1 MQVAAD
7 TLVKVVED
15 AVKAEQVED
24 AAADKLAAEEAQ
36 ALAEAKAALTDAIAK
51 ADAALTS
58 ELPRLDGAER
68 EAVIAEKAKAE
79 AALDNAS
86 LTADELQVAADTLVK
101 VVEDAVKAEQV
112 EDAAE
117 AAAAADKL
125 AAEEA
130 QALAEAKAALT
141 DAIAKADAALTSE
154 LPRLDGTEREAVLV
168 EKAKAEAALD
178 NASLTA
184 DELQVAAD
192 TLVKVVEDAVKAEQ
206 VEDAA
211 ADKLAAEEAQAL
223 AEAKH

>member
-1 MQVAAD
+1 MSRISLRKAKAEAALDNASLTADELQVAAD

-24 AAADKLAAEEAQ
+24 AAADISSRRST

-130 QALAEAKAALT
+130 QALAEAKVALT

-192 TLVKVVEDAVKAEQ
+192 TLVK
-206 VEDAA
+206 
-211 ADKLAAEEAQAL
+211 L
-223 AEAKH
+223 